1 MENCEKIDRLWCNYH
16 AVYTDIPKAMIAGFH
31 IVRDWGEFGA
41 CWTFATKS
49 KIAVHEKIGDQL
61 GDHGWILFL

>member
-1 MENCEKIDRLWCNYH
+1 
-16 AVYTDIPKAMIAGFH
+16 MIAGFH

-49 KIAVHEKIGDQL
+49 KIAVYEKIGDQL